1 MSEKIVDSELTGRK
15 EQRIVTEQAD
25 AAVAMSVADRLTRRA
40 KVQTVQISLED
51 DLGEFI
57 IEMQQPMRREMDE
70 LQELQTQ
77 IQNENSQVKAN
88 ESLCLILGKLSIDDS
103 LDYDFWL
110 AGNYNMNDL
119 ISIIQKLFESLVEQV
134 KAAQSFR
141 QDADGAGSVPD
152 VRVPGK
158 TPS

>member
-70 LQELQTQ
+70 LQKLQTQ
-77 IQNENSQVKAN
+77 IQNEKTQVKAN
-88 ESLCLILGKLSIDDS
+88 KSLCQILGKLSIDDS
-103 LDYDFWL
+103 LDYEFWMTG
-110 AGNYNMNDL
+110 AYNMNDL

-141 QDADGAGSVPD
+141 QDAGGAGSVPD
-152 VRVPGK
+152 VRLSGE